1 MTAETEPRIDQFRRM
16 DESTQEQWAVIGR
29 ETFANQSRVADRVI
43 MLLESLREITDGFST
58 DQLTHCLQT
67 ATLAERAGADD
78 EVVVAALCHDIG
90 KAISVPNHPMI
101 AAEILKPYVRPEVYD
116 MIRVHQDF
124 QGKHYYAHFGG
135 DPNAREQH
143 RANLDPERFTLA
155 ERFADE
161 WDQVAFD
168 PSYDTLPLEHFEP
181 KIRAVFGQVAPVT
194 PKTSVG

>member
-1 MTAETEPRIDQFRRM
+1 MSAETEPRIDQFRRM